1 MSTRTAAD
9 LAIIS
14 ASVRTLDPE
23 RPEATAVAFRDGTV
37 VAVGSDAEVRE
48 VCDGATELVDGSR
61 MSIVPGIVDGHIH
74 PFWPE
79 MVVGADLT
87 RCASLAEL
95 HRELAAERERV
106 GPGGWVRGWGIDYGI
121 FRETG
126 IDGELL
132 EPAVGGAPALVKFMD
147 GHTGLATPRALEL
160 AGISGPVTFA
170 EGSEVVVRDGRPT
183 GELREGAAIGL
194 VGGIIPALTDAELR
208 AIVLRTQAA
217 LNSLGVTGVHAMNG
231 GPETFDLMRELEA
244 SGDLK
249 LRAIIPFWQ
258 RPERSFE
265 EMEEQLSLRDR
276 RGRLWRG
283 GVAKFFIDGVI
294 DTGTGWLYD
303 PDTLGGGTEPFWPD
317 PDRYARAVAMFAGA
331 GFQCATHATGDRG
344 VRAALDAY
352 KAAGAAPGVRHR
364 IEHIETLP
372 DHDLP
377 RFHAEGVAA
386 SMQPLHMQWRRGDHE
401 DSWAKRLG
409 PERAAR
415 AWRTRDLLD
424 SGALLP
430 LGSDWAVASYDPRSG
445 MAWARLR
452 RTPGRPDAPVFEP
465 DQRLTGLEV
474 LNGYTVANATVVGEE
489 NVAGRIKQGF
499 RADVSAFADDPVTCD
514 PDELIELPIRLTV
527 VDGRIAYRGE
537 R

>member
-1 MSTRTAAD
+1 MSSRTAAD

-14 ASVRTLDPE
+14 TSVRTLDPD
-23 RPEATAVAFRDGTV
+23 RPQATAVAFRKGTI
-37 VAVGSDAEVRE
+37 VAVGTDDEVRE
-48 VCDGATELVDGSR
+48 ACDGATDLIHGSE

-87 RCASLAEL
+87 RCATLAEL
-95 HRELAAERERV
+95 HRELAVERERV
-106 GPGGWVRGWGIDYGI
+106 GDDGWVRGWGIDYGI
-121 FRETG
+121 FHDTG
-126 IDGELL
+126 IDGKLL

-160 AGISGPVTFA
+160 AGVTGPVTFP
-170 EGSEVVVRDGRPT
+170 EGSEIVVRDGRPT
-183 GELREGAAIGL
+183 GELREGAAIEL
-194 VGGIIPALTDAELR
+194 VREVIPALTDAELR
-208 AIVLRTQAA
+208 EIVLRAQAG

-231 GPETFDLMRELEA
+231 GPETFDMLRELEA
-244 SGDLK
+244 SGQLK

-258 RPERSFE
+258 RPETPFE
-265 EMEEQLSLRDR
+265 EMREQLSLRDE

-303 PDTLGGGTEPFWPD
+303 PDMLGGGSEPFWPD
-317 PDRYARAVAMFAGA
+317 PDRYARAVALFAGA
-331 GFQCATHATGDRG
+331 GFQCATHATGDRA
-344 VRAALDAY
+344 VRAGLDAY
-352 KAAGAAPGVRHR
+352 RAAGAAPGVRHR
-364 IEHIETLP
+364 IEHIETLQ

-430 LGSDWAVASYDPRSG
+430 LGSDWAVASYDPRIG

-452 RTPGRPDAPVFEP
+452 RTPGRPNAPVFEP
-465 DQRLTGLEV
+465 DQRLTGLET
-474 LNGYTVANATVVGEE
+474 LHGYTVANATVVGEQ
-489 NVAGRIKQGF
+489 NVAGRIKPGY
-499 RADVSAFADDPVTCD
+499 RADVSAFAADPVTCD
-514 PDELIELPIRLTV
+514 PDDLTELPIRLTV
-527 VDGRIAYRGE
+527 VDGKVVYRGE
-537 R
+537 T